1 MKYFISYV
9 FYEQGRPFF
18 ANAEWEG
25 EAITS
30 IEQIQNIEDEIC
42 QGIQQAEKEEVH
54 VKILFWRRFHH
65 EPAKE

>member
-9 FYEQGRPFF
+9 FYERGRAFF

-30 IEQIQNIEDEIC
+30 IEQIQSIEDEIR
-42 QGIQQAEKEEVH
+42 QGIQQTDKEEAS

-65 EPAKE
+65 EPTKE